1 MRKKLKIGII
11 GCGKQAEKHIL
22 SLKKIPNISLVLS
35 DINPK
40 IAENLAKKTGTSWA
54 KNVEEILNDSEVKA
68 VVICTPTSTHIE
80 LIKNAINANKDVFCE
95 KPLCEYQQD
104 PSELKELIK
113 KTDRIVMIGYIY
125 RFVPVF
131 EEAYRLIREQSINGI
146 SLVFGK
152 ILSAYFRLGGR
163 GSHQV
168 WKHKRATGGGAINE
182 MLVHMV
188 DLANW
193 YFGPLKNIEVISCDL
208 RCPKRIINGEEI
220 IADAED
226 FIMIRCHGQND
237 VEIYCQADLITPAFI
252 QYVEIQAEN
261 GSFMGSIQADMPSY
275 IFLKKSRGG
284 YPAGK
289 TLLNYGSRNV
299 WDIQMLAFIQAIL
312 TRKPLDKNTIEDSIE
327 LHKIMKEIKKQI
339 ER

>member
-1 MRKKLKIGII
+1 MKKLKIGII

-35 DINPK
+35 DIDPE
-40 IAENLAKKTGTSWA
+40 IAENLAKKTSASWT

-80 LIKNAINANKDVFCE
+80 LIKKAINANKDVFCE

-104 PSELKELIK
+104 PSEFKELIK
-113 KTDRIVMIGYIY
+113 KTNRIVMIGYIY

-131 EEAYRLIREQSINGI
+131 EEAYRLIKQQSINGI

-163 GSHQV
+163 GSHQA
-168 WKHKRATGGGAINE
+168 WKHKKATGGGAINE

-193 YFGPLKNIEVISCDL
+193 YFGPLKNVEVISCNL
-208 RCPKRIINGEEI
+208 CCPKRFINGVEVEV
-220 IADAED
+220 DAED
-226 FIMIRCHGQND
+226 FVLIRCYGQNG
-237 VEIYCQADLITPAFI
+237 VEIYCQADLITPAFS

-261 GSFMGSIQADMPSY
+261 GSFMGSIQSDMPSY
-275 IFLKKSRGG
+275 IFLKESRGG
-284 YPAGK
+284 YSEGK
-289 TLLNYGSRNV
+289 TVLNFGSRNI
-299 WDIQMLAFIQAIL
+299 WDIQMLSFVQAVL
-312 TRKPLDKNTIEDSIE
+312 SRSLDRNTLKDSIE
-327 LHKIMKEIKKQI
+327 LQKVMQKIKRQV

>member
-22 SLKKIPNISLVLS
+22 SLKKIPNISLVLT
-35 DINPK
+35 DINLQA
-40 IAENLAKKTGTSWA
+40 AEELAKRTDSVWVKTR
-54 KNVEEILNDSEVKA
+54 EEIFTDPSIKA
-68 VVICTPTSTHIE
+68 VIICTPTSTHIE
-80 LIKNAINANKDVFCE
+80 LIKEAINAGKDVFCE

-131 EEAYRLIREQSINGI
+131 EEAYRLIKEQSIDGI
-146 SLVFGK
+146 SLLFGK

-168 WKHKRATGGGAINE
+168 WKHKKATGGGAINE

-193 YFGPLKNIEVISCDL
+193 YFGPLRDIEVISCDL
-208 RCPKRIINGEEI
+208 RCPKRIINGKEV

-226 FIMIRCHGQND
+226 FVMIRCYGQNG
-237 VEIYCQADLITPAFI
+237 VEIYCQADLITPVFT

-275 IFLKKSRGG
+275 IFLKESRGG

-289 TLLNYGSRNV
+289 TQMGYGYRNV
-299 WDIQMLAFIQAIL
+299 WDIQMLTFIQAIL
-312 TRKPLDKNTIEDSIE
+312 TRSPLDRNTIEDSIE
-327 LHKIMKEIKKQI
+327 LHKIMKEIKRQVEK
-339 ER
+339 

>member
-1 MRKKLKIGII
+1 MKKLKIGII

-35 DINPK
+35 DINPE
-40 IAENLAKKTGTSWA
+40 IAENLAKKTGASWT
-54 KNVEEILNDSEVKA
+54 KSVEEILNDFEVKA
-68 VVICTPTSTHIE
+68 VVICTPTPTHIE
-80 LIKNAINANKDVFCE
+80 LIKEAINAGKDVFCE

-113 KTDRIVMIGYIY
+113 NTDRIVMIGYIY

-168 WKHKRATGGGAINE
+168 WKHKKATGGGAINE

-193 YFGPLKNIEVISCDL
+193 YFGPLKNIEVISYDL

-226 FIMIRCHGQND
+226 FVMIRCYGQND
-237 VEIYCQADLITPAFI
+237 VEIYCQADLITPAFT

-275 IFLKKSRGG
+275 IFLKESRGG
-284 YPAGK
+284 YPTGK
-289 TLLNYGSRNV
+289 TPLNYGYRNV

-312 TRKPLDKNTIEDSIE
+312 TREPLNKNTIEDSIE
-327 LHKIMKEIKKQI
+327 LHRIMKEIKKQV
-339 ER
+339 EK

>member
-1 MRKKLKIGII
+1 MKKLKIGII

-22 SLKKIPNISLVLS
+22 SLKKIPNISLVLA
-35 DINPK
+35 DINLQL
-40 IAENLAKKTGTSWA
+40 AEELAKRTGFSWV
-54 KNVEEILNDSEVKA
+54 KSVEEIFTDPSIIA
-68 VVICTPTSTHIE
+68 VVICTPTPTHIE
-80 LIKNAINANKDVFCE
+80 LIKKAINSEKDVFCE

-104 PSELKELIK
+104 PAELNELVK
-113 KTDRIVMIGYIY
+113 KSKRIVMIGYVY

-131 EEAYRLIREQSINGI
+131 EEAHRLIKQQSIDGT

-152 ILSAYFRLGGR
+152 TLSAYFRLGGQ
-163 GSHQV
+163 GSHQA
-168 WKHKRATGGGAINE
+168 WKHKKATGGGAINE

-226 FIMIRCHGQND
+226 FVIIRCYGQND
-237 VEIYCQADLITPAFI
+237 VEIYCEADLITPAFS

-261 GSFMGSIQADMPSY
+261 GSFFGSIQSDISSY
-275 IFLKKSRGG
+275 VFLKEARGG
-284 YPAGK
+284 YPSGK
-289 TLLNYGSRNV
+289 TFFNYGYRNV
-299 WDIQMLAFIQAIL
+299 WDLQMLTFIQAIL
-312 TRKPLDKNTIEDSIE
+312 TKSSLDKDTIEDSIE
-327 LHKIMKEIKKQI
+327 LHKIMREIKSQV
-339 ER
+339 ENG